1 MKQIN
6 ASEFD
11 EEVKSGVT
19 VVDFFAT
26 WCAPCRMM
34 GIILE
39 EVSEEHPDFNIV
51 KVDVDQNEALA
62 RKFGVMSIPTIVI
75 MRDGKQVE
83 KHVGLMQKED
93 LIDLVNSHL
102 DN

>member
-6 ASEFD
+6 ANEFD

-34 GIILE
+34 GMVLE
-39 EVSEEHPDFNIV
+39 EVSEEHPEFNIV

-83 KHVGLMQKED
+83 KHVGLMQKD
-93 LIDLVNSHL
+93 DLVDLVKSHI
-102 DN
+102 DE

>member
-6 ASEFD
+6 ANEFD

-39 EVSEEHPDFNIV
+39 EVSEEHPEFNIV

-83 KHVGLMQKED
+83 KHVGLMQKD
-93 LIDLVNSHL
+93 DLVDLVKSHI
-102 DN
+102 DE

>member
-1 MKQIN
+1 M
-6 ASEFD
+6 
-11 EEVKSGVT
+11 
-19 VVDFFAT
+19 
-26 WCAPCRMM
+26 
-34 GIILE
+34 
-39 EVSEEHPDFNIV
+39 SEEHPDFNIV

>member
-6 ASEFD
+6 ANEF
-11 EEVKSGVT
+11 EGAVKSGVT

-39 EVSEEHPDFNIV
+39 EVSEEHPEFNIV

-75 MRDGKQVE
+75 MQDGKQIE

-93 LIDLVNSHL
+93 LVDLVNSYI

>member
-34 GIILE
+34 GMILE
-39 EVSEEHPDFNIV
+39 EVSEEHPEFNIV

-62 RKFGVMSIPTIVI
+62 RKFGIMSIPTIVI

-93 LIDLVNSHL
+93 LVDLVNSHL